1 MRENIALLKRLGV
14 LLNGIKWRLLGLKAP
29 GSAILDPHCRIRNPR
44 NLTLGA
50 KAHLWPYSYLFC
62 RKGRIRIGANT
73 VVRDYS
79 VIQALESVTI
89 GNNTLIAPHCMITDA
104 NHNLDPNVPIT
115 QSGRTAQPVS
125 IGNNVWLAAGAKV
138 MPGVT
143 IGDNAVVA
151 AGAVVT
157 KDVPANAIVGGVPA
171 KIIKYRN
178 GQEAA
183 SNQAS

>member
-1 MRENIALLKRLGV
+1 
-14 LLNGIKWRLLGLKAP
+14 
-29 GSAILDPHCRIRNPR
+29 
-44 NLTLGA
+44 
-50 KAHLWPYSYLFC
+50 
-62 RKGRIRIGANT
+62 
-73 VVRDYS
+73 
-79 VIQALESVTI
+79 
-89 GNNTLIAPHCMITDA
+89 MITDA

-115 QSGRTAQPVS
+115 QSGRTAQPVV

-171 KIIKYRN
+171 KIMKYRN
-178 GQEAA
+178 GQEAPTT
-183 SNQAS
+183 